1 MNSKILSI
9 PSGSFLTNC
18 RLIVLAMG
26 IAIAV
31 INPLLAAEIVPILPV
46 VPQQESR
53 PAVSSG
59 EAGQWNTGR
68 AGRENEP
75 VAAFLDTLK
84 GNDAAI
90 QIVVGQG
97 RMLTTRGPIATDEGD
112 ALIAV
117 GDPTIL
123 DFDVL
128 PNPRMLRLHGKRAG
142 VTDLSIT
149 TSDNQVYNF
158 EVHVGYD
165 LVLLRAQLQQVF
177 PAAQI
182 RLGQIQEHIVVE
194 GQARSTAQVDQIL
207 QTIEAYLASFDES
220 LSYESERGPGEITDA
235 PPRSTEESPENYD
248 MFAHVE
254 GDRSRTKAPPPKPQI
269 INLLKVPGP
278 QQVMLQVRIAELNR
292 TALREVG
299 ADILAVDS
307 STGNIVGTQI
317 GGAIITALGTGLTG
331 AATGEIGNSSTAFGL
346 FPSGDWQVLLSLLRS
361 NSVLSILAEPNLV
374 ALNGHKASF
383 LAGGQFPIPVP
394 QGGAG
399 VNSVTIEFK
408 DFGVHLDFVPYIQ
421 DDGVIRL
428 QVDSEVST
436 IDFSIGTTLVVGGDP
451 VPGLNTRKT
460 NTTVEIRQ
468 GQTLAIAGLLNVEL
482 DAQTE
487 RIPGLGDL
495 PYIGPFFSNTSHERV
510 EKELIV
516 LVTPLLVAPM
526 DSCEVGPLPGSEIK
540 DPNDKEFYL
549 LNRIEGRT
557 GRHHRSTTSWDNPL
571 GLVECLE
578 LQNRCTCGPVGFSE

>member
-1 MNSKILSI
+1 
-9 PSGSFLTNC
+9 
-18 RLIVLAMG
+18 
-26 IAIAV
+26 
-31 INPLLAAEIVPILPV
+31 
-46 VPQQESR
+46 
-53 PAVSSG
+53 
-59 EAGQWNTGR
+59 
-68 AGRENEP
+68 
-75 VAAFLDTLK
+75 
-84 GNDAAI
+84 
-90 QIVVGQG
+90 
-97 RMLTTRGPIATDEGD
+97 
-112 ALIAV
+112 
-117 GDPTIL
+117 
-123 DFDVL
+123 
-128 PNPRMLRLHGKRAG
+128 
-142 VTDLSIT
+142 
-149 TSDNQVYNF
+149 
-158 EVHVGYD
+158 
-165 LVLLRAQLQQVF
+165 
-177 PAAQI
+177 
-182 RLGQIQEHIVVE
+182 VVE
-194 GQARSTAQVDQIL
+194 GQARSPAQIAQIL
-207 QTIEAYLASFDES
+207 QSIEAYLASAQVPHS
-220 LSYESERGPGEITDA
+220 VGGPQSTTASSNA
-235 PPRSTEESPENYD
+235 PPRQPANSPEGDNSREGGVVVSEEGPRSGTSGS
-248 MFAHVE
+248 FA
-254 GDRSRTKAPPPKPQI
+254 APQI
-269 INLLKVPGP
+269 INLLRVPGV

-292 TALREVG
+292 TAMREVG

-307 STGNIVGTQI
+307 STGNIIGTQI
-317 GGAIITALGTGLTG
+317 GGAIITALGTAGGGLTG
-331 AATGEIGNSSTAFGL
+331 TATGEIGNSSTAFGL
-346 FPSGDWQVLLSLLRS
+346 FPSGDWQVLLNILRS

-421 DDGVIRL
+421 DDGIIRL
-428 QVDSEVST
+428 HVDSEVST

-451 VPGLNTRKT
+451 VPGLNTRKA

>member
-1 MNSKILSI
+1 M
-9 PSGSFLTNC
+9 
-18 RLIVLAMG
+18 
-26 IAIAV
+26 
-31 INPLLAAEIVPILPV
+31 
-46 VPQQESR
+46 
-53 PAVSSG
+53 
-59 EAGQWNTGR
+59 
-68 AGRENEP
+68 
-75 VAAFLDTLK
+75 AAFLDTLK
-84 GNDAAI
+84 GNDVAI

-97 RMLTTRGPIATDEGD
+97 RMLTTRGPIATEAGD
-112 ALIAV
+112 AMIAV

-128 PNPRMLRLHGKRAG
+128 PNPRMIRLLGKRAG

-149 TSDNQVYNF
+149 TSENQVYNF

-165 LVLLRAQLQQVF
+165 LELLRAQLRQVF
-177 PAAQI
+177 PDAQI
-182 RLGQIQEHIVVE
+182 RFGQIREHLVVE
-194 GQARSTAQVDQIL
+194 GQARSPAQVTQIL
-207 QTIEAYLASFDES
+207 QSIEAYLASVQVPHAVGGSQPTAASSNVPPRQPANSPEGDN
-220 LSYESERGPGEITDA
+220 SYEGGVAASEEGPRPDTSGA
-235 PPRSTEESPENYD
+235 
-248 MFAHVE
+248 FA
-254 GDRSRTKAPPPKPQI
+254 APQI
-269 INLLKVPGP
+269 INLLRVPGV

-292 TALREVG
+292 TALRRVG
-299 ADILAVDS
+299 ADILAIDS
-307 STGNIVGTQI
+307 SSGNIVGTNI
-317 GGAIITALGTGLTG
+317 GGGIIEELGLTG
-331 AATGEIGNSSTAFGL
+331 AIGSSTTAFGI
-346 FPSGDWQVLLSLLRS
+346 FPSGDWQILLNILRR
-361 NSVLSILAEPNLV
+361 NSVLNILAEPNLV
-374 ALNGHKASF
+374 TLNGHHASF
-383 LAGGQFPIPVP
+383 LAGGQFPVPVP
-394 QGGAG
+394 QGGTS
-399 VNSVTIEFK
+399 NNVTIEFK

-428 QVDSEVST
+428 QVDLEVST
-436 IDFSIGTTLVVGGDP
+436 IDFSIGTIIVEGGTP
-451 VPGLNTRKT
+451 VPGLNTRKA

-482 DAQTE
+482 DALTS

-571 GLVECLE
+571 GLVEFLE
-578 LQNRCTCGPVGFSE
+578 LQSRCTCGPVGFSE

>member
-9 PSGSFLTNC
+9 PSGGFLTNC
-18 RLIVLAMG
+18 GLVLLAMG
-26 IAIAV
+26 MSIAV
-31 INPLLAAEIVPILPV
+31 VTPLLAAEILPVLPV

-53 PAVSSG
+53 PAVSSD

-68 AGRENEP
+68 AGQENEP
-75 VAAFLDTLK
+75 VAAFIDTLK

-97 RMLTTRGPIATDEGD
+97 RMLTTRGPIATDAGD
-112 ALIAV
+112 AMIAV

-123 DFDVL
+123 DFDIL
-128 PNPRMLRLHGKRAG
+128 PNPRMIRLLGKRAG

-149 TSDNQVYNF
+149 TSENQVYNF

-165 LVLLRAQLQQVF
+165 LELLRAQLRQVF
-177 PAAQI
+177 PDAHI
-182 RLGQIQEHIVVE
+182 RLGQIREHIVVE
-194 GQARSTAQVDQIL
+194 GQARSPTQVTQIL
-207 QTIEAYLASFDES
+207 QSIEAYLASIQVPHAVGGS
-220 LSYESERGPGEITDA
+220 QPTAASSNA
-235 PPRSTEESPENYD
+235 PPRQPANSPEGDNSYEGGVAASD
-248 MFAHVE
+248 EGPRPDTSGAFA
-254 GDRSRTKAPPPKPQI
+254 APQI
-269 INLLKVPGP
+269 INLLRVPGV

-292 TALREVG
+292 TALRRVG
-299 ADILAVDS
+299 SEILAIDS
-307 STGNIVGTQI
+307 STGNIVGTNI
-317 GGAIITALGTGLTG
+317 GGAIIEELGLATA
-331 AATGEIGNSSTAFGL
+331 IGSSTTAFGI
-346 FPSGDWQVLLSLLRS
+346 FPSGDWQILLNILRRNAVL
-361 NSVLSILAEPNLV
+361 NILAEPNLV
-374 ALNGHKASF
+374 ALNGHHASF

-394 QGGAG
+394 QGSGGAS
-399 VNSVTIEFK
+399 NSVTIEFK

-421 DDGVIRL
+421 DDGFIRL

-451 VPGLNTRKT
+451 VPGLNTRKA

-482 DAQTE
+482 DARTS

-495 PYIGPFFSNTSHERV
+495 PYIGPLFSNTSHERV

-516 LVTPLLVAPM
+516 LVTPLLVSPM

-540 DPNDKEFYL
+540 DPNDKELYL

-571 GLVECLE
+571 GLVEFLE
-578 LQNRCTCGPVGFSE
+578 LQSRCTCGPVGFSE

>member
-1 MNSKILSI
+1 
-9 PSGSFLTNC
+9 
-18 RLIVLAMG
+18 
-26 IAIAV
+26 
-31 INPLLAAEIVPILPV
+31 
-46 VPQQESR
+46 
-53 PAVSSG
+53 
-59 EAGQWNTGR
+59 
-68 AGRENEP
+68 
-75 VAAFLDTLK
+75 
-84 GNDAAI
+84 
-90 QIVVGQG
+90 
-97 RMLTTRGPIATDEGD
+97 
-112 ALIAV
+112 
-117 GDPTIL
+117 
-123 DFDVL
+123 
-128 PNPRMLRLHGKRAG
+128 
-142 VTDLSIT
+142 
-149 TSDNQVYNF
+149 
-158 EVHVGYD
+158 
-165 LVLLRAQLQQVF
+165 
-177 PAAQI
+177 
-182 RLGQIQEHIVVE
+182 
-194 GQARSTAQVDQIL
+194 
-207 QTIEAYLASFDES
+207 
-220 LSYESERGPGEITDA
+220 
-235 PPRSTEESPENYD
+235 
-248 MFAHVE
+248 
-254 GDRSRTKAPPPKPQI
+254 
-269 INLLKVPGP
+269 
-278 QQVMLQVRIAELNR
+278 MLQVRIAELNR

-299 ADILAVDS
+299 ADILAVDPS
-307 STGNIVGTQI
+307 SGNIVGTQI
-317 GGAIITALGTGLTG
+317 GGAIITALGTGSTG
-331 AATGEIGNSSTAFGL
+331 TATGEIGNSSTAFGL
-346 FPSGDWQVLLSLLRS
+346 FPSGDWQVLLNILRS

-394 QGGAG
+394 QGGG
-399 VNSVTIEFK
+399 GNNTVTIEFK

-421 DDGVIRL
+421 DDGIIRL

-451 VPGLNTRKT
+451 VPGLNTRKA